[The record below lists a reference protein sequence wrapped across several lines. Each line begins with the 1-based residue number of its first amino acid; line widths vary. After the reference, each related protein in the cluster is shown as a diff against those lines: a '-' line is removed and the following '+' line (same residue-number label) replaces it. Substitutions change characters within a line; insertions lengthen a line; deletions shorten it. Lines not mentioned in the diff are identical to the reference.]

1 MIRTFILC
9 IFIYIYLTILL
20 RLFGKKE
27 FSQLNVFDF
36 VVFLIISEIM
46 TMSLDT
52 KDLTVMDSVIATIT
66 LIVLDR
72 IESLITI
79 HSKKIRDIFEGR
91 PCYIILNGKI
101 QYENMKKLRYSIDD
115 LCHHLRV
122 NDIDSV
128 SKVDYAVLE
137 TNGSL
142 SIIEK
147 DKSITHLPDA
157 LISDG
162 SVNEEALKLIK
173 KDENWLNK
181 ELKKHHISNYENVLY
196 CVYEKTGLY
205 IIKK

>member
-52 KDLTVMDSVIATIT
+52 KELTVIDSVIATIT

-72 IESLITI
+72 IESFITI

-147 DKSITHLPDA
+147 EKSITHLPDA

-173 KDENWLNK
+173 KDEEWLLK
-181 ELKKHHISNYENVLY
+181 ELKKHQIMHYEDVLY
-196 CVYEKTGLY
+196 CILEKKGLY
-205 IIKK
+205 VIKK